1 MSALT
6 VAPDHRTLVRDGK
19 PFFWL
24 ADTIWSAFTNVT
36 DEEWIAYLDKRTA
49 QGFTVLQLNA
59 LAQWDRCGCA
69 FDRYPFATSD
79 HGKTFD
85 FSSMNDEYFE
95 HARWMVGEAVA
106 RGLVPAIVVMWSNYV
121 PDTWASAIISD
132 NVMPEQLVVP
142 VVEKICSTFN
152 EFEPVYIISG
162 DTDWDRPGSLERYRL
177 VTSAV
182 EDAAP
187 RALLAYHIKGRYDVL
202 PHELAEHA
210 DVYLYQSGHNLAA
223 QRGAYELAE
232 SFLARDPV
240 RPVINS
246 EPCYEQMGYSHM
258 LYGRFRRADVRL
270 ACWRSLLAGANAGI
284 TYGAHGIWNWQN
296 PDVKVGNAL
305 GEGFLQALR
314 HEQALYLEGA
324 DDFGFARELVE
335 ELGLFGA
342 TSDQGVLE
350 SYPEDVR
357 AARTTDGR
365 LVLYVPS
372 NAALKL
378 HGDFSGATVTCVDL
392 LTRERSVLLA
402 SFDAEKELTTVEQ
415 GTYLEDAVYV
425 IG

>member
-36 DEEWIAYLDKRTA
+36 DEEWIAYLDKRAA

-79 HGKTFD
+79 YGKTFD

-324 DDFGFARELVE
+324 NDFGFARELVE

>member
-36 DEEWIAYLDKRTA
+36 DEEWIAYLDKRAA

-69 FDRYPFATSD
+69 FDRYPFVTLD

-85 FSSMNDEYFE
+85 FSSVNDEYFE

-202 PHELAEHA
+202 PSELAEHA

-324 DDFGFARELVE
+324 NDFCFARALVE

-342 TSDQGVLE
+342 TADQGVLE

-357 AARTTDGR
+357 AARTTRGR

-378 HGDFSGATVTCVDL
+378 HGDLSGATVTCIDL

-425 IG
+425 ID

>member
-36 DEEWIAYLDKRTA
+36 DEEWIAYLDKRAA

-69 FDRYPFATSD
+69 FDRYPFVTLD

-85 FSSMNDEYFE
+85 FSSVNDEYFE

-202 PHELAEHA
+202 PRELAEHA

-324 DDFGFARELVE
+324 NDFGFARELVE

-357 AARTTDGR
+357 AARTTRGR

-378 HGDFSGATVTCVDL
+378 HGDLSGATVTCIDL

-425 IG
+425 ID

>member
-36 DEEWIAYLDKRTA
+36 DEEWIAYLDKRAA

-69 FDRYPFATSD
+69 FDRYPFVTLD

-85 FSSMNDEYFE
+85 FSSVNDEYFE

-324 DDFGFARELVE
+324 NDFGFARELVE

>member
-36 DEEWIAYLDKRTA
+36 DEEWIAYLDKRAA

-85 FSSMNDEYFE
+85 FSSVNDEYFE

-314 HEQALYLEGA
+314 HEQAIELEGA

-378 HGDFSGATVTCVDL
+378 RGDLSGATVTCIDL
-392 LTRERSVLLA
+392 LSRERSVLLA
-402 SFDAEKELTTVEQ
+402 RFDAEKDLTTVEQ

-425 IG
+425 ID

>member
-36 DEEWIAYLDKRTA
+36 DEEWIAYLDKRAA

-69 FDRYPFATSD
+69 FDRYPFVTLD

-85 FSSMNDEYFE
+85 FSSVNDEYFE

-202 PHELAEHA
+202 PSELAEHA

-324 DDFGFARELVE
+324 NDFGFARELVE

-357 AARTTDGR
+357 AARTTRGR

-378 HGDFSGATVTCVDL
+378 HGDLSGATVTCIDL

-425 IG
+425 ID

>member
-36 DEEWIAYLDKRTA
+36 DEEWIAYLDKRAA

-59 LAQWDRCGCA
+59 LAQWDRCGCT

-187 RALLAYHIKGRYDVL
+187 KALLAYHIKGRYDVL
-202 PHELAEHA
+202 PSELAEHA

-314 HEQALYLEGA
+314 HEQALELEGA
-324 DDFGFARELVE
+324 NDFGFARELVE

-378 HGDFSGATVTCVDL
+378 HGDFADATVTCIDL

-425 IG
+425 ID

>member
-36 DEEWIAYLDKRTA
+36 DEEWIAYLDKRAA

-69 FDRYPFATSD
+69 FDRYPFVTLD

-85 FSSMNDEYFE
+85 FSSVNDEYFE

-202 PHELAEHA
+202 PRELAEHA

-324 DDFGFARELVE
+324 NDFGFARELVE

-342 TSDQGVLE
+342 TSDQGVIE

-378 HGDFSGATVTCVDL
+378 HGDLSGATVTCIDL

-425 IG
+425 ID

>member
-36 DEEWIAYLDKRTA
+36 DEEWIAYLDKRAA

-69 FDRYPFATSD
+69 FDRYPFVTLD

-85 FSSMNDEYFE
+85 FSSVNDEYFE
-95 HARWMVGEAVA
+95 PARWMVGEAVA

-324 DDFGFARELVE
+324 NDFGFARELVE

>member
-69 FDRYPFATSD
+69 FDRYPFVTLD

-85 FSSMNDEYFE
+85 FSSVNDEYFE

-314 HEQALYLEGA
+314 HEQALELEGA

-357 AARTTDGR
+357 AARTTRGR

-378 HGDFSGATVTCVDL
+378 HGDLSGATVTCIDL

>member
-36 DEEWIAYLDKRTA
+36 DEEWIAYLDKRSS

-85 FSSMNDEYFE
+85 FSSVNDGYFE

-187 RALLAYHIKGRYDVL
+187 KALLAYHIKGRYDVL
-202 PHELAEHA
+202 PSELAEHA

-324 DDFGFARELVE
+324 NDFGFARELVE

-378 HGDFSGATVTCVDL
+378 RGDLSGATVTCIDL
-392 LTRERSVLLA
+392 LSRERSVLLA
-402 SFDAEKELTTVEQ
+402 RFDAEKDLTTVEQ

>member
-69 FDRYPFATSD
+69 FDRYPFVTLD

-85 FSSMNDEYFE
+85 FSSVNDEYFE

-314 HEQALYLEGA
+314 HEQALELEGA

>member
-36 DEEWIAYLDKRTA
+36 DEEWIAYLDKRAA

-69 FDRYPFATSD
+69 FDRYPFVTLD

-85 FSSMNDEYFE
+85 FSSVNDEYFE

-202 PHELAEHA
+202 PSELAEHA

-324 DDFGFARELVE
+324 NDFGFARELVE

-342 TSDQGVLE
+342 TSDQGVIE

-425 IG
+425 ID

>member
-6 VAPDHRTLVRDGK
+6 VAPDHRALVRDGK

-36 DEEWIAYLDKRTA
+36 DEEWIAYLDKRAA

-85 FSSMNDEYFE
+85 FSSVNDEYFE

-314 HEQALYLEGA
+314 HEQALELEGA

-378 HGDFSGATVTCVDL
+378 HGDFSGATVTCIDL

>member
-69 FDRYPFATSD
+69 FDRYPFVTLD

-85 FSSMNDEYFE
+85 FSSVNDEYFE

-324 DDFGFARELVE
+324 NDFGFARELVE

>member
-36 DEEWIAYLDKRTA
+36 DEEWIAYLDKRAA

-69 FDRYPFATSD
+69 FDRYPFVTSD

-85 FSSMNDEYFE
+85 FSSVNDEYFE

-142 VVEKICSTFN
+142 VVEKICSTIN

-324 DDFGFARELVE
+324 NDFGFARELVE

-378 HGDFSGATVTCVDL
+378 HGDFSGATVTCIDL
-392 LTRERSVLLA
+392 LTRERAVLLA
-402 SFDAEKELTTVEQ
+402 SFDAEKDLTTVEQ

>member
-202 PHELAEHA
+202 PSELAEHA

-314 HEQALYLEGA
+314 HEQALELEGA
-324 DDFGFARELVE
+324 NDFAFARELVE

-342 TSDQGVLE
+342 MSDQGVLE

-378 HGDFSGATVTCVDL
+378 HGDLSGATVTCIDL
-392 LTRERSVLLA
+392 LTRDRSVLLA
-402 SFDAEKELTTVEQ
+402 SFDAEKDLTTVEQ

-425 IG
+425 ID